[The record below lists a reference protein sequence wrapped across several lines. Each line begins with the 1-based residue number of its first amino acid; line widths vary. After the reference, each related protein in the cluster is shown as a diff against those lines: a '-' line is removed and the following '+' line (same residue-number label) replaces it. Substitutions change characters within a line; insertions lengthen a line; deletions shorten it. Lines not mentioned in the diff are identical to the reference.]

1 VKPHSGAHDYGQQP
15 FLFFVSS
22 ILLCR
27 RSSDFDVTV
36 TAQGDVS
43 VRVHIKLV
51 KQRLDKGAP
60 FENALVGMKETDNA
74 VAVELHS
81 DPQY

>member
-1 VKPHSGAHDYGQQP
+1 M
-15 FLFFVSS
+15 
-22 ILLCR
+22 
-27 RSSDFDVTV
+27 
-36 TAQGDVS
+36 S
-43 VRVHIKLV
+43 VRIHIKLV

-60 FENALVGMKETDNA
+60 FENGLVGMKETDNA